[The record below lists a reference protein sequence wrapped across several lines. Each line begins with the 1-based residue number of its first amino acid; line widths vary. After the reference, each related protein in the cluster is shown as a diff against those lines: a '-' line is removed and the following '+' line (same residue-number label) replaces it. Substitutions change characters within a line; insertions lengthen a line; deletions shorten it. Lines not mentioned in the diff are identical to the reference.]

1 MPNIVIVGAQW
12 GDEGKGKIVDLVAPC
27 VDVVARYSGG
37 PNAGHTI
44 VTGDRRFVLQL
55 VPSGVLRPGKKS
67 VIGCGTVVDPIGL
80 VSELDGLAAAGISA
94 EQLYIS
100 HAAHVILPYHRALD
114 QAMDQARIGTTGKG
128 VGPAYAD
135 KAARLGIRV
144 GDLLDEAHLR
154 EKLEAYLP
162 LKNQL
167 LRACGRDTFEVD
179 DVVKAVAGAVERLRP
194 HVADTGLLLHRWMR
208 DGASVL
214 FEGAQGTMLDVDHG
228 TYPYITAS
236 SASAGGAA
244 PGTGVPPTRIN
255 GVLGITKAYATR
267 VGGGPFP
274 TEVTG
279 DLGELIR
286 ARGKEYG
293 AVTGRPRRCGWFD
306 APLLRHAVRVNGLDT
321 LAMTK
326 LDVLDPCHAVLVGV
340 GYRYKGTT
348 LRRVAGRGADRRAAR
363 ARVRGAA
370 GLAQRDRGT
379 PHLGGPAGARPRLHP
394 LAGGP
399 HRVRDL
405 ARLDRPRPGRD
416 HPRRA
421 VPPDELVPGSPPAL
435 PALSPPAASGRRPS
449 DRPPGCLSPRRSR
462 ALGGATCS

>member
-1 MPNIVIVGAQW
+1 LPNIVIVGAQW

-27 VDVVARYSGG
+27 ADVVARYSGG

-44 VTGDRRFVLQL
+44 VTADRRFVLQL

-80 VSELDGLAAAGISA
+80 VAELDGLAAAGISVDG
-94 EQLYIS
+94 LYIS

-128 VGPAYAD
+128 VGPAYTD
-135 KAARLGIRV
+135 KAGRLGVRV
-144 GDLLDEAHLR
+144 GDLLDEAHFR
-154 EKLEAYLP
+154 AKLAEYLP
-162 LKNQL
+162 IKNQL
-167 LRACGRDTFEVD
+167 LRACGAKAFEVD
-179 DVVKAVAGAVERLRP
+179 DVVEAVAGAIERIRP
-194 HVADTGLLLHRWMR
+194 HVADTTLLLHRWMR

-214 FEGAQGTMLDVDHG
+214 FEGAQGTLLDVDHG

-236 SASAGGAA
+236 SASSGGAA
-244 PGTGVPPTRIN
+244 PGTGVPPTRID

-321 LAMTK
+321 LAVTK

-340 GYRYKGTT
+340 GYRYKGST
-348 LRRVAGRGADRRAAR
+348 LPEWPGEERVVAKLEPVYEERPGWLGETAGLRAWEDLPPR
-363 ARVRGAA
+363 ARDYLRWLEDLIECEISLVS
-370 GLAQRDRGT
+370 T
-379 PHLGGPAGARPRLHP
+379 GPARDETILIEPSRLTRWFPDLPRHY
-394 LAGGP
+394 
-399 HRVRDL
+399 
-405 ARLDRPRPGRD
+405 PR
-416 HPRRA
+416 
-421 VPPDELVPGSPPAL
+421 
-435 PALSPPAASGRRPS
+435 
-449 DRPPGCLSPRRSR
+449 
-462 ALGGATCS
+462 

>member
-1 MPNIVIVGAQW
+1 VVVGAQW

-27 VDVVARYSGG
+27 ADVVARYSGG

-44 VTGDRRFVLQL
+44 VTADRRFVLQL

-80 VSELDGLAAAGISA
+80 VTELDGLAAAGISVDG
-94 EQLYIS
+94 LYIS

-128 VGPAYAD
+128 VGPAYTD
-135 KAARLGIRV
+135 KAGRLGIRV
-144 GDLLDEAHLR
+144 GDLLDEAHFR
-154 EKLEAYLP
+154 AKLAEYLP
-162 LKNQL
+162 IKNQL
-167 LRACGRDTFEVD
+167 LRACGAKTFEVD
-179 DVVKAVAGAVERLRP
+179 DVVEAVAGAIERIRP
-194 HVADTGLLLHRWMR
+194 HVADTTLLLHRWMR

-214 FEGAQGTMLDVDHG
+214 FEGAQGTLLDVDHG

-236 SASAGGAA
+236 SASSGGAA
-244 PGTGVPPTRIN
+244 PGTGVPPTRID

-321 LAMTK
+321 LAVTK

-340 GYRYKGTT
+340 GYRYKGST
-348 LRRVAGRGADRRAAR
+348 LHEWPGEERVVAELEPVYEERPGWLSETAGLRAWEDLPPR
-363 ARVRGAA
+363 ARDYLRWLEDLIECEISLVS
-370 GLAQRDRGT
+370 T
-379 PHLGGPAGARPRLHP
+379 GPARDETILIEPSRLTRWFPDLPRHY
-394 LAGGP
+394 
-399 HRVRDL
+399 
-405 ARLDRPRPGRD
+405 PR
-416 HPRRA
+416 
-421 VPPDELVPGSPPAL
+421 
-435 PALSPPAASGRRPS
+435 
-449 DRPPGCLSPRRSR
+449 
-462 ALGGATCS
+462 

>member
-162 LKNQL
+162 VKNQL

-194 HVADTGLLLHRWMR
+194 HVADTALLLHRWMR

-348 LRRVAGRGADRRAAR
+348 LREWPGEERIVAQLEPVFEERPGWLSETAGLRAWEALPAR
-363 ARVRGAA
+363 AHDYIRW
-370 GLAQRDRGT
+370 LE
-379 PHLGGPAGARPRLHP
+379 
-394 LAGGP
+394 
-399 HRVRDL
+399 DL
-405 ARLDRPRPGRD
+405 IECEISLVSTGPGRD
-416 HPRRA
+416 ETILVEPSRLTSWF
-421 VPPDELVPGSPPAL
+421 PDLRQLCL
-435 PALSPPAASGRRPS
+435 P
-449 DRPPGCLSPRRSR
+449 
-462 ALGGATCS
+462 

>member
-1 MPNIVIVGAQW
+1 VIVGAQW

-154 EKLEAYLP
+154 EKLEACLP
-162 LKNQL
+162 IKNQL

-179 DVVKAVAGAVERLRP
+179 DVVKAVAGAIERLRP

-348 LRRVAGRGADRRAAR
+348 LREWPGEERIVAQLEPVFEERPGWLSETAGLRTWEALPAR
-363 ARVRGAA
+363 AHDYIRW
-370 GLAQRDRGT
+370 LE
-379 PHLGGPAGARPRLHP
+379 
-394 LAGGP
+394 
-399 HRVRDL
+399 DL
-405 ARLDRPRPGRD
+405 IECEISLVSTGPGRD
-416 HPRRA
+416 ETILVEPSRLTSWF
-421 VPPDELVPGSPPAL
+421 PDLRQLCL
-435 PALSPPAASGRRPS
+435 P
-449 DRPPGCLSPRRSR
+449 
-462 ALGGATCS
+462 